1 MSHAIALDVG
11 GTTTTLGFIHE
22 DNQTIDY
29 AVTVDTEPGL
39 EKFPFFL
46 RNLVKKH
53 VKLAGEDRILTR
65 PMLYVGLPG
74 NFEPGSDI
82 RPSFGSARQ
91 LILKNEEFQTES
103 ITDWLMQHFPKGMGL
118 FGVNDAL
125 AQAVGAMR
133 AQWCDDFKGKV
144 MVYLGPGTG
153 LGGAI
158 LKLGDDPN
166 TFEVI
171 TDGHLYDICVTIRGQ
186 KCMAEDV
193 LSGRG
198 IFEQSGVVAKDLS
211 ERDDCWNQ
219 HPGIVDDCSGVAIQ
233 IINDIQ
239 HQRVT
244 KTHHR
249 NQWLQTDMARIS
261 DVGVIMLGGSIGT
274 QGRLGAH
281 IARQLSNAFS
291 IPVCQ
296 SSNPSQHALLGV
308 LALARHTKKST
319 QSNDAFRE

>member
-22 DNQTIDY
+22 ENQTIDY
-29 AVTVDTEPGL
+29 AVTVDTAPGL
-39 EKFPFFL
+39 DKFPVFL
-46 RNLVKKH
+46 KNLVKKH
-53 VKLAGEDRILTR
+53 SKLALQSRILTK

-82 RPSFGSARQ
+82 CPTFGSARQ
-91 LILKNEEFQTES
+91 LILKNEEFPTES

-125 AQAVGAMR
+125 AQAVGAMQ
-133 AQWCDDFKGKV
+133 AQWFDDFKGKV

-166 TFEVI
+166 MFEVI

-186 KCMAEDV
+186 KSMAEDV

-198 IFEQSGVVAKDLS
+198 FLSNPVVAKDLS

-219 HPGIVDDCSGVAIQ
+219 HPCIVDDCSAVAIQ
-233 IINDIQ
+233 IIHDIQ
-239 HQRVT
+239 HQRVV
-244 KTHHR
+244 KTDHR

-261 DVGVIMLGGSIGT
+261 DVHYVG
-274 QGRLGAH
+274 
-281 IARQLSNAFS
+281 
-291 IPVCQ
+291 
-296 SSNPSQHALLGV
+296 
-308 LALARHTKKST
+308 
-319 QSNDAFRE
+319 